1 MIGPYSDDNRTACV
15 NVQIVDDERAENT
28 ESFIAMLV
36 ASSNSPQLLLI
47 APENT
52 TVNILDNDG
61 KKYVSTNVQSCC

>member
-15 NVQIVDDERAENT
+15 NVQIIDDERAEIA

-47 APENT
+47 APDNT
-52 TVNILDNDG
+52 TINILDNDS
-61 KKYVSTNVQSCC
+61 KKCVSANVQSSR